1 MKPAKQG
8 CSPQRSGGVEGSGD
22 IRVSRRICVNMNID
36 RERESERERERIL
49 RRVRLSRVGFM
60 AQGFRTLWLWG
71 FRGDRV

>member
-36 RERESERERERIL
+36 RQREREREREREDSAACKAL
-49 RRVRLSRVGFM
+49 KGRLYGSG
-60 AQGFRTLWLWG
+60 L
-71 FRGDRV
+71 